1 MPNSSHAHHEPQYR
15 LLDLL
20 VCPLCGD
27 SLGPAD
33 RALRCHRQHTFDVAR
48 HGYVSLLN
56 GTMRPASADTA
67 PMVQARAAFL
77 QAGHYAPLARLLAD
91 LVTTFCPS
99 DSTVLD
105 AGAGTGYYLATVLDA
120 LPAAVGLGLDTST
133 YALRRAARAHIRATA
148 AAWDI
153 WQPLPV
159 RTHSV
164 DLLLNVFAP
173 RNGPEFHRVV
183 QPSGTLLTVT
193 PEPRHLGELRQHLG
207 LLSVDPAK
215 QARLQ
220 RTLDPYFRLD
230 HAEALEHSVTLAAE
244 DIDSLARMGPTAH
257 HVSRDE
263 LRRRTAPL
271 KPPLPVTASF
281 HVSVYRPR

>member
-1 MPNSSHAHHEPQYR
+1 MPNPSPAHHETQRR
-15 LLDLL
+15 LLDVL

-27 SLGPAD
+27 SLRLADGP
-33 RALRCHRQHTFDVAR
+33 LRCPRRHTFDVAR
-48 HGYVSLLN
+48 HGYVSLLT

-77 QAGHYAPLARLLAD
+77 QTGHYAPLARVFAD

-99 DSTVLD
+99 PSTVLD

-133 YALRRAARAHIRATA
+133 YALRRAARAHIRAKA
-148 AAWDI
+148 ATWDI

-159 RTHSV
+159 RARSV

-173 RNGPEFHRVV
+173 RNGPEFHRVL

-193 PEPRHLGELRQHLG
+193 PAPQHLGQLRRHLG

-230 HAEALEHSVTLAAE
+230 RTQALEYAITLAAE
-244 DIDSLARMGPTAH
+244 DIDNLAGMGPTAH
-257 HVSRDE
+257 HIPRDE

-281 HVSVYRPR
+281 RISVYRPR

>member
-15 LLDLL
+15 LLDVLL
-20 VCPLCGD
+20 CPLCGD

-33 RALRCHRQHTFDVAR
+33 RALRCHRRHTFDVAR

-56 GTMRPASADTA
+56 GAMRPASADTA

-77 QAGHYAPLARLLAD
+77 QAGHYAPLARVLAD

-133 YALRRAARAHIRATA
+133 YALRRAARAHIRASA

-173 RNGPEFHRVV
+173 RNGPEFHRVL

-193 PEPRHLGELRQHLG
+193 PAPQHLGELRRHLG
-207 LLSVDPAK
+207 LLSVGPAK
-215 QARLQ
+215 QARLR

-230 HAEALEHSVTLAAE
+230 RAEALEYAVTLAVE
-244 DIDSLARMGPTAH
+244 DIDSLAGMGPTAH
-257 HVSRDE
+257 HISRDE

-271 KPPLPVTASF
+271 KPALPVTASF
-281 HVSVYRPR
+281 RVSVYRPR